1 MGECQYYYYYYF
13 LFHWFSFHS
22 TKLHFTKTLLLRSS
36 AWTNTRTHR
45 WAVGSGRKGSQGRRE
60 GSLWKQSRPTL
71 LRPRPALSPTYH
83 TSYHISGISQSLIFS
98 SCEPIGLLTPL
109 SCCLQR
115 YLGIRYLRAVFPVCG
130 WVRLENK
137 VPLVLLVWCQGQ
149 FLIPFYKAFLLLMQ
163 QLVGY

>member
-1 MGECQYYYYYYF
+1 MGECYYYYF
-13 LFHWFSFHS
+13 FHWFSFHS
-22 TKLHFTKTLLLRSS
+22 TKWHFTKTLPLRSS

-115 YLGIRYLRAVFPVCG
+115 YLGIRYLRAVFPACG
-130 WVRLENK
+130 WVYAWRIK
-137 VPLVLLVWCQGQ
+137 
-149 FLIPFYKAFLLLMQ
+149 FLLCCWYD
-163 QLVGY
+163 VRRSFSFPSTKPSFFWCSN